1 MKKNILKTDTP
12 QKGYCY
18 EEDEKTAGC
27 IRRLFPWSL
36 AMAMTFALLCGM
48 GITASAAAD
57 SPSLDW
63 TWDGKSSITVELED
77 ENDNVVYDGVLT
89 LYQVALLEQ
98 DNGDMVYTFTSAF
111 SGCGV
116 SLDDVS
122 SDSTALAS
130 KLSDYVTARS
140 ITGTSVNN
148 TNGTVVF
155 DNLQLGLYLIVQTV
169 ESNGYYTLNPFVVS
183 VPLAV
188 DDNWVYTVDASPK
201 VGVLAPVPEE
211 PEPETPAEET
221 SEPETPGE
229 EAAPM
234 TDAITEF
241 TVLPQTGQLNW
252 PVYVLAVCGLF
263 LIVLGSV
270 LVCGDRRKAS
280 AR

>member
-1 MKKNILKTDTP
+1 MKRMK
-12 QKGYCY
+12 
-18 EEDEKTAGC
+18 KTAGC
-27 IRRLFPWSL
+27 IRRLLQWSL

-48 GITASAAAD
+48 GITAFAAAD

-63 TWDGKSSITVELED
+63 SWDGKSSITVEFQD

-98 DNGDMVYTFTSAF
+98 DNGDMVYTLTSAF

-116 SLDDVS
+116 SLDNII

-130 KLSDYVTARS
+130 QLSDYVTAHS
-140 ITGTSVNN
+140 ITGISVNN
-148 TNGTVVF
+148 TNGKVVF
-155 DNLQLGLYLIVQTV
+155 DNLQLGLYLIVQTA
-169 ESNGYYTLNPFVVS
+169 ESNGYYTMNPFVVS
-183 VPLAV
+183 VPL
-188 DDNWVYTVDASPK
+188 DINDTWVYTVDASPK
-201 VGVLAPVPEE
+201 VGVLASLPD
-211 PEPETPAEET
+211 
-221 SEPETPGE
+221 EPETPGK

-263 LIVLGSV
+263 LIALGSV
-270 LVCGDRRKAS
+270 LVCSDRRKAS
-280 AR
+280 VR